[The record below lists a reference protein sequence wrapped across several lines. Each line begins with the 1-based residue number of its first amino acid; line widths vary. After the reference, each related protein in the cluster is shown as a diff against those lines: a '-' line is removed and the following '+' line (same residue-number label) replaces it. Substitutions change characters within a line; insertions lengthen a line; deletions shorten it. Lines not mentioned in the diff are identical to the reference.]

1 MKNPA
6 PYIREQLVNL
16 LDNAITYDGAQVP
29 CYEGQGE
36 VTKYQILIREQSM
49 NERDDRHSFN
59 DEFSQLIEV
68 VSEQATS
75 LHKHVDA
82 IGSQVMDLMKPDTFT
97 KGIADS
103 ADFQLLHVKRTSQGY
118 MDEQSGEGTYIN
130 RLILRYNFLIVQ
142 K

>member
-68 VSEQATS
+68 VSEQATNIRR
-75 LHKHVDA
+75 HVDA
-82 IGSQVMDLMKPDTFT
+82 IGAQVLAILKPDTFT
-97 KGIADS
+97 SGLADS
-103 ADFQLLHVKRTSQGY
+103 ADFQVMSVKRVSQSY
-118 MDEQSGEGTYIN
+118 LDEQSGEGTYIN
-130 RLILRYNFLIVQ
+130 RLLLRYNFLIVQ